1 MIESKFGSII
11 SSLRKEMNLTQ
22 KDLADKLGISDKA
35 VSRWETGKSYPTL
48 EMIYQISKFFNVPF
62 NDLMTARVSD
72 NDENDIVA
80 GIVKEFNKMS
90 KKTTRI
96 LKVILII
103 LLAFSLVVTGALI
116 FSNTYNKFH
125 VYGVYIESD
134 DFIIYRGTYI
144 DTNIKDTLNLGSI
157 KLKNIEINDND
168 IVSADLY
175 YVEDGKEFVLQT
187 YSSIDNI
194 YFSNLISYIKIDELS
209 NYLDN
214 LYLKVKITNK
224 NNINKE
230 YVGKLEFTE
239 DFSNNKLY
247 SNDDVYEND
256 EYVPIDL
263 SDEDIEKILINN
275 NFNSLTKRIYTK
287 DLDKYKIAYFGDYKK
302 VEFTYEENNLKYNYI
317 YNLETNILDVS
328 IKDGNSTE
336 IENYQYDYK
345 QNKILE
351 CHVGKCNNYKDIMI
365 LIRNNFLNLLTK

>member
-103 LLAFSLVVTGALI
+103 LLAFLLVVTGALI

-125 VYGVYIESD
+125 VYKVHIENSD
-134 DFIIYRGTYI
+134 FNSIKGTYI
-144 DTNIKDTLNLGSI
+144 DTNIKDTLNLGSVRI
-157 KLKNIEINDND
+157 RNREIEEDD
-168 IVSADLY
+168 TVSADLFY
-175 YVEDGKEFVLQT
+175 LKDSKESILQSYT
-187 YSSIDNI
+187 NLDNI
-194 YFSNLISYIKIDELS
+194 YFSNYISYIKIDNLGD
-209 NYLDN
+209 YIDN
-214 LYLKVKITNK
+214 LYLRIKII
-224 NNINKE
+224 NNNGEEKI
-230 YVGKLEFTE
+230 YVGKLEFVE
-239 DFSNNKLY
+239 EFSNSKLY
-247 SNDDVYEND
+247 NNDEIYEND

-263 SDEDIEKILINN
+263 TDEEIKNKLLENGFSTATPTMFSKTINEYKYLFFIESNQ
-275 NFNSLTKRIYTK
+275 
-287 DLDKYKIAYFGDYKK
+287 
-302 VEFTYEENNLKYNYI
+302 VELLYEDNILKYDYI

-328 IKDGNSTE
+328 IKDKTNTE
-336 IENYQYDYK
+336 IEGYQYNYEQD
-345 QNKILE
+345 KIID
-351 CHVGKCNNYKDIMI
+351 CHVGKCNNYRNIMN
-365 LIRNNFLNLLTK
+365 LIKKNFLNLLTK

>member
-90 KKTTRI
+90 KRTTRI

-103 LLAFSLVVTGALI
+103 LLAFLLVVTGALI

-125 VYGVYIESD
+125 VYGVHIESD

-144 DTNIKDTLNLGSI
+144 DTNIKDTLNLGSV
-157 KLKNIEINDND
+157 KLKNIEVGNDE

-175 YVEDGKEFVLQT
+175 YVENGKEFILQS
-187 YSSIDNI
+187 YSTLDNI
-194 YFSNLISYIKIDELS
+194 YFSNYTSYIEIDELS
-209 NYLDN
+209 DYFND
-214 LYLKVKITNK
+214 LYLKVKVINK
-224 NNINKE
+224 NNEAKE
-230 YVGKLEFTE
+230 YIGKLEFTE

-247 SNDDVYEND
+247 NNDEIYEND
-256 EYVPIDL
+256 EYIPIDL
-263 SDEDIEKILINN
+263 TDEEIKIKLLENGFEEVTPILISKNDGKYEILYYVDLNN
-275 NFNSLTKRIYTK
+275 
-287 DLDKYKIAYFGDYKK
+287 
-302 VEFTYEENNLKYNYI
+302 VEILYSDNNLKYDYI
-317 YNLETNILDVS
+317 FNLKKDILNVLIVDDNNV
-328 IKDGNSTE
+328 E
-336 IENYQYDYK
+336 MENYQYDYK
-345 QNKILE
+345 QGKIIE
-351 CHVGKCNNYKDIMI
+351 CHVGKCNNYDDVMV
-365 LIRNNFLNLLTK
+365 LIKKNFLNLLTK

>member
-125 VYGVYIESD
+125 VYRVHIESD
-134 DFIIYRGTYI
+134 DMYSFMGTYI
-144 DTNIKDTLNLGSI
+144 DTNIKDTLNLGTI
-157 KLKNIEINDND
+157 KLKNVEINNND
-168 IVSADLY
+168 VVSVDLY
-175 YVEDGKEFVLQT
+175 YVESGKEFVLQS
-187 YSSIDNI
+187 YSTLDSI
-194 YFSNLISYIKIDELS
+194 YFSNYISYIEIDELS

-224 NNINKE
+224 NNETKE
-230 YVGKLEFTE
+230 YIGKLEFTE

-247 SNDDVYEND
+247 NNDVYEND

-263 SDEDIEKILINN
+263 TDEEIKNKLLENGFSISTPTMLSKFIN
-275 NFNSLTKRIYTK
+275 
-287 DLDKYKIAYFGDYKK
+287 KYKILYYTDLNKLEISF
-302 VEFTYEENNLKYNYI
+302 EENSLKYNYV
-317 YNLETNILDVS
+317 YILRNNVLKVS
-328 IKDGNSTE
+328 VRDENNTE

-345 QNKILE
+345 QDKVIE
-351 CHVGKCNNYKDIMI
+351 CNTGKCNNYDDII
-365 LIRNNFLNLLTK
+365 VIIKKNFLNLLAK